1 MKQMVFLAIRDLK
14 NKWAVALVL
23 SFLFAITFAS
33 YLTLVTYQKSAVA
46 SYANLEINWL
56 IVGSS
61 DGLSEIHG
69 SRLTPEIRGQLVDLG
84 YEDPIPE
91 IHQIVGTSYVNGT
104 LMRGFRLEDY
114 RKTSQFTIL
123 RGRALQIGDPSRL
136 VMVGETLSR
145 TAQVDVGDDLLL
157 RGRKFRVIGI
167 FETGSIQDNEAWITL
182 PDAQALLNYG
192 EDVSLYLVPE
202 GGALKP
208 GDLLTTDI
216 SVTSRGETIGIF
228 GNSLTSFFKFL
239 GMIGLLAGISTAIT
253 MANLIFRLALLRRQE
268 FGILRSLGFGKR
280 SLFTYFITQSGVI
293 ILSGML
299 AGITIAAVLTV
310 TKMDSFSAFGIG
322 LKQSWDIYS
331 LAKMAGITLGIWA
344 AGSVLPLTF
353 IRKTPIPDLL
363 GRN

>member
-1 MKQMVFLAIRDLK
+1 MKELMLLAIRDLMK
-14 NKWAVALVL
+14 RWAVALVL
-23 SFLFAITFAS
+23 ASLFTITFAA

-46 SYANLEINWL
+46 SYVNLEITWL

-69 SRLTPEIRGQLVDLG
+69 SRLTPDIRGQLLDMG
-84 YEDPIPE
+84 YIDPIPE

-123 RGRALQIGDPSRL
+123 RGRALQPGDPSRL

-145 TAQVDVGDDLLL
+145 TSQVDIGDDLLL
-157 RGRKFRVIGI
+157 RGRKFRVVGI
-167 FETGSIQDNEAWITL
+167 FETGSIQDNEAWISLT
-182 PDAQALLNYG
+182 DAQELLGYG
-192 EDVSLYLVPE
+192 EDVSLFLVPE

-208 GDLLTTDI
+208 GDLVAADV

-239 GMIGLLAGISTAIT
+239 GMIGILAGVSTAIT

-280 SLFTYFITQSGVI
+280 SLLIYFMTQSGVI

-299 AGITIAAVLTV
+299 AGIILAVVLTF

-322 LKQSWDIYS
+322 LEQSWDVFS
-331 LAKMAGITLGIWA
+331 LAKMAAITLGIWA
-344 AGSVLPLTF
+344 SGSILPLVF

>member
-1 MKQMVFLAIRDLK
+1 MKELILLAMRDLTK
-14 NKWAVALVL
+14 RWAVALVL
-23 SFLFAITFAS
+23 ASLFTITFAA

-46 SYANLEINWL
+46 SYVNLETNWL

-69 SRLTPEIRGQLVDLG
+69 SRLTPEIGRQLVELG

-91 IHQIVGTSYVNGT
+91 IHQVVGTSYVNGR

-114 RKTSQFTIL
+114 LKTSQFTIL
-123 RGRALQIGDPSRL
+123 RGRALQPGDPGRL

-145 TAQVDVGDDLLL
+145 TAQVDVGDNLLL

-167 FETGSIQDNEAWITL
+167 FETGSIQDNEAWISL
-182 PDAQALLNYG
+182 ADAQALLSYG
-192 EDVSLYLVPE
+192 EDVSLYLIPE
-202 GGALKP
+202 GGALQP
-208 GDLLTTDI
+208 GDLFTDDV

-239 GMIGLLAGISTAIT
+239 GMIGLLAGFSTAIT

-268 FGILRSLGFGKR
+268 FGILRSMGFGKR
-280 SLFTYFITQSGVI
+280 SLLIYFITQSGAI
-293 ILSGML
+293 IL
-299 AGITIAAVLTV
+299 AGILAGVILAVVLTF

-322 LKQSWDIYS
+322 LEQSWDLIS
-331 LAKMAGITLGIWA
+331 LGKMAAITLCIWA
-344 AGSVLPLTF
+344 SGSVLPLIF
-353 IRKTPIPDLL
+353 IRKTPIPELL